1 MGVLSSSGMGMPIG
15 LKKIPNLGSVDVGR
29 EWYWVSQ
36 LCRDL
41 TGMMGWGGW
50 GSPILRYLRSKS
62 ELLRYLRGIYGT

>member
-1 MGVLSSSGMGMPIG
+1 MSREIPTCLRSTGKYDIEVNGVHGVPVIG

-41 TGMMGWGGW
+41 TGMMGWGG
-50 GSPILRYLRSKS
+50 GGHRFL
-62 ELLRYLRGIYGT
+62 GT